1 MEKDAR
7 NPLASAA
14 IFAVLMFLLDSF
26 ILERQEGIIERAL
39 FSILGGALYGLSIW
53 GYYRIFGKK
62 DKSKR

>member
-53 GYYRIFGKK
+53 AFYRFFGRKK
-62 DKSKR
+62 EE